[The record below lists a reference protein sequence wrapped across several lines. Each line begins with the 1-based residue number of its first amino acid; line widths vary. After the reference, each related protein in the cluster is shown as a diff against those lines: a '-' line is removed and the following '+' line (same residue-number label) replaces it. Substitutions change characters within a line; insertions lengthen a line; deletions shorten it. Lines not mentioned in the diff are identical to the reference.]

1 MERER
6 GCVREEWK
14 NKPTTN
20 RGASP
25 PFSICLRTD
34 RKGGG
39 REGYFFPEYDS
50 FFSCIDSLLKTNQR
64 WSRSSLFSPQTFL
77 SVLSLCNVDRVRSCS
92 SLFKPIDSIF
102 FLSLRF
108 YIRRKRACFW
118 SSISFF
124 VEEIRKSVSYAKSSW
139 DRVDVFTILSLVHL
153 QVSLQQV
160 YTATVGDK

>member
-1 MERER
+1 MPNFSSRFDLFHDGKRIYRER
-6 GCVREEWK
+6 
-14 NKPTTN
+14 T
-20 RGASP
+20 
-25 PFSICLRTD
+25 L
-34 RKGGG
+34 
-39 REGYFFPEYDS
+39 
-50 FFSCIDSLLKTNQR
+50 
-64 WSRSSLFSPQTFL
+64 FL
-77 SVLSLCNVDRVRSCS
+77 SFPASIRFWKPINVDRAPPLLSSNFLIGFIVMQRRSCS
-92 SLFKPIDSIF
+92 SLFKPIDIF
-102 FLSLRF
+102 SFLCF

>member
-1 MERER
+1 MAIRSFVR
-6 GCVREEWK
+6 RRFNGGCKFLANVKTCQIFRLDSTSFTMV
-14 NKPTTN
+14 NAFTVN
-20 RGASP
+20 AH
-25 PFSICLRTD
+25 C
-34 RKGGG
+34 
-39 REGYFFPEYDS
+39 FFPFLHRFAFE
-50 FFSCIDSLLKTNQR
+50 NQSTLIAR
-64 WSRSSLFSPQTFL
+64 LLFSPQTFL

>member
-1 MERER
+1 MAIRSFVR
-6 GCVREEWK
+6 RRFNGGCKFLANVKTCQIFRLDSTSFTMV
-14 NKPTTN
+14 NAFT
-20 RGASP
+20 AH
-25 PFSICLRTD
+25 C
-34 RKGGG
+34 
-39 REGYFFPEYDS
+39 FF
-50 FFSCIDSLLKTNQR
+50 LLLYRLAFENQ
-64 WSRSSLFSPQTFL
+64 STLIALLSFL
-77 SVLSLCNVDRVRSCS
+77 SSNFLIGFIVMQRRSCS
-92 SLFKPIDSIF
+92 SLFKPIDIF
-102 FLSLRF
+102 SFLCF